1 MKATSVK
8 IYFRDQSGVMRA
20 IPLAKAIKRGDD
32 LASLYTLYPLPPQ
45 EIDLE

>member
-1 MKATSVK
+1 MKAKSVK

-20 IPLAKAIKRGDD
+20 IPHVKAVKRGDD
-32 LASLYTLYPLPPQ
+32 LAGLYTLYPLPRQ